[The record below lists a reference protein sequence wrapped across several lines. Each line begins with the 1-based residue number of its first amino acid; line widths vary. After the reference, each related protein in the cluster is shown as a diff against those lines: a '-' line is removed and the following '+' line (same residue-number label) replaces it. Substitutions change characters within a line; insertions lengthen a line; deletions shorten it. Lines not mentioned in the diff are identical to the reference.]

1 MAIPVLAA
9 LMSTYNSA
17 AYLRATIDSVLSQ
30 SFTDFEFVIVDDGS
44 TDDTVSI
51 INSYQDSRIRLFC
64 RSENKGVG
72 FSLQEAI
79 LHVTAPYVIKVD
91 SDDLSHFDRFAIQL
105 NYLQENPDVAVVKC
119 YIDAFAESDDPETV
133 ERLNT
138 RQRDYSAANQIN
150 TVSLIR
156 QHLPRWLCVEHTSY
170 CARTD
175 AIKAV
180 GYPEQRLCEDYS
192 LFYRLNELG
201 FRIGCVPEYLVKV
214 RVNKQSVTADVNTE
228 RLLSWFTYVFEL
240 KERRI
245 MQLVGDAPGISIY
258 GSGGLARLMYRILNK
273 HGVQVLNFIEQNS
286 KAAVV
291 IDGVEI
297 PVKGLSDCLQQKIL
311 IAAQPVR
318 LEMVRQLTELGLNE
332 WRDFMVIA

>member
-1 MAIPVLAA
+1 MVIPVLAA

-72 FSLQEAI
+72 YSLQEAI
-79 LHVTAPYVIKVD
+79 QHVRAPYVIKVD

-105 NYLQENPDVAVVKC
+105 NSLQENPDVAVVKC
-119 YIDAFAESDDPETV
+119 YIEAFAESDDPETI

-150 TVSLIR
+150 TESLIR

-180 GYPEQRLCEDYS
+180 GYPDQRLCEDYS

-201 FRIGCVPEYLVKV
+201 YRIGCVPKYLVKV
-214 RVNKQSVTADVNTE
+214 RVNKQSVTAHANTE
-228 RLLSWFTYVFEL
+228 RLLSWFTYLFEL
-240 KERRI
+240 KEQRI
-245 MQLVGDAPGISIY
+245 MQLLGDAPGLAIY
-258 GSGGLARLMYRILNK
+258 GSGGLARLMYRILNQ
-273 HGVQVLNFIEQNS
+273 HGVQVFNFIEQNG
-286 KAAVV
+286 KAPVV

-297 PVKGLSDCLQQKIL
+297 PVKALSDCLKQKIL

-318 LEMVRQLTELGLNE
+318 LEMVWQLTEFGLKE

>member
-1 MAIPVLAA
+1 LVIPVLAA

-51 INSYQDSRIRLFC
+51 INSYQDPRIRLFC

-72 FSLQEAI
+72 YSLQEAI
-79 LHVTAPYVIKVD
+79 QHVRAPYVIKVD

-119 YIDAFAESDDPETV
+119 YIEAFAESDDPETI

-150 TVSLIR
+150 TESLIR

-170 CARTD
+170 CAHTD
-175 AIKAV
+175 VIKVV
-180 GYPEQRLCEDYS
+180 GYPDQRLCEDYS

-201 FRIGCVPEYLVKV
+201 YRIGCVPKYLVKV
-214 RVNKQSVTADVNTE
+214 RVNKQSVTAHANTE
-228 RLLSWFTYVFEL
+228 RLLSWFTYLFEL
-240 KERRI
+240 KEQRI
-245 MQLVGDAPGISIY
+245 MQLLGDVPGLAIY
-258 GSGGLARLMYRILNK
+258 GSGGLARLMYRILNQ
-273 HGVQVLNFIEQNS
+273 HGVQVFNFIEQNG
-286 KAAVV
+286 KAPVV

-297 PVKGLSDCLQQKIL
+297 PVKALSDCLEQKIL

-318 LEMVRQLTELGLNE
+318 LEMVWQLTEFGLKE